1 MLMHF
6 LDCPEATEAQPIIN
20 PDVLKAIM
28 HTSQVATEERPLA
41 EVVLVTQ
48 TVESDAASQ
57 IPEERLQASA
67 LKATDWIKG
76 QDSDPVLSRLKYLV
90 IGGKESPKTEASG
103 ELPDV
108 SSYLRD

>member
-1 MLMHF
+1 
-6 LDCPEATEAQPIIN
+6 
-20 PDVLKAIM
+20 M

-90 IGGKESPKTEASG
+90 IGGKKSPKTEASG